1 MMIDC
6 NEARELLALE
16 PASEDAAL
24 QGHLEGCVSCT
35 RYRRPH
41 QALDMALRAELQ
53 WKAPPALTAQLLAI
67 AVAGPMALVAPQFMA
82 RQRPKRWYVTV
93 VYLLTAAAIGL
104 SLAIAWQFLVLLAA
118 QIGLGDAL
126 TQLLAAPSQ
135 GLAQLMRAL
144 PLSRTRST
152 SSSRCANSCYG
163 CCSPRCC
170 GRWSISGTRSSASG
184 AGKSLP
190 SQSRG

>member
-24 QGHLEGCVSCT
+24 QGHLAGCLSCA

-144 PLSRTRST
+144 PLSQNTIDLFLKVREQLLWLLLAAVLWAVVDKWNPQFSLRRGQI
-152 SSSRCANSCYG
+152 SS
-163 CCSPRCC
+163 
-170 GRWSISGTRSSASG
+170 
-184 AGKSLP
+184 
-190 SQSRG
+190 

>member
-1 MMIDC
+1 MIDC

-24 QGHLEGCVSCT
+24 QGHLAGCDYCA
-35 RYRRPH
+35 RYLRPH

-67 AVAGPMALVAPQFMA
+67 AVAGPMALVAPRFMA
-82 RQRPKRWYVTV
+82 RPKRWYVTV

-126 TQLLAAPSQ
+126 AQLLAAPSQ

-144 PLSRTRST
+144 PLSQSTIDLFLKVREQLLWMLLAAVLWAVVDKWNPQFSLRRGQT
-152 SSSRCANSCYG
+152 SS
-163 CCSPRCC
+163 
-170 GRWSISGTRSSASG
+170 
-184 AGKSLP
+184 
-190 SQSRG
+190 